1 MGQVRENNEDSIRLW
16 THESWTLGV
25 VADGMGGAAAG
36 EEASRL
42 AVQGIEQHVPLPGH
56 ASDSELAAMTDSAV
70 SEALENAIRAA
81 NASILSLARRKPDLR
96 GMGTT
101 ITAAFVRGNRCIVAH
116 VGDSRA
122 YLVRTQPV
130 HIAQITSDHS
140 FVEAL
145 VAAGHITPDQAAE
158 HPMKNVLYRALGQAD
173 NVDVDVY
180 ELQLNPGD
188 RLVLCSDG
196 LTRHV
201 PTPEIGEVAGTYD
214 DPQTISAN
222 LIDLANARGGEDNV
236 SVIVIQIESDPNGQ
250 GTEVPLELHPVNAA
264 AGETLAMKS
273 VGLFDDLITPPATPD
288 ASDPSSAVTPH

>member
-1 MGQVRENNEDSIRLW
+1 
-16 THESWTLGV
+16 
-25 VADGMGGAAAG
+25 
-36 EEASRL
+36 
-42 AVQGIEQHVPLPGH
+42 
-56 ASDSELAAMTDSAV
+56 
-70 SEALENAIRAA
+70 
-81 NASILSLARRKPDLR
+81 
-96 GMGTT
+96 
-101 ITAAFVRGNRCIVAH
+101 
-116 VGDSRA
+116 
-122 YLVRTQPV
+122 
-130 HIAQITSDHS
+130 
-140 FVEAL
+140 
-145 VAAGHITPDQAAE
+145 
-158 HPMKNVLYRALGQAD
+158 MKNVLYRALGQAD